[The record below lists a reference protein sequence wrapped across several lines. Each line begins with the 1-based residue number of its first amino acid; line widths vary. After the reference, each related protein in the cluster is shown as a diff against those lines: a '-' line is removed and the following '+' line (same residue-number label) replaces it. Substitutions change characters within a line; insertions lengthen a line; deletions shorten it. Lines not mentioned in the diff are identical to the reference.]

1 MAQHKLTWVLVA
13 DGARGRIFAA
23 RQGARK
29 LAQVGPDYKSENR
42 RTREIGSDQPG
53 RVFDRA
59 GPGHHAMEP
68 RIDWHRQEKQQFV
81 AELAERVNSAGQK
94 GEFEALVVVAP
105 PETLGALRKA
115 LNKHALELVNAEV
128 EKDLTKLTVH
138 ELVPHLSQVIPPLS
152 PPRRASPGRSR

>member
-29 LAQVGPDYKSENR
+29 LTQVGPDYNSENR

-59 GPGHHAMEP
+59 GTGHHAMEP

-81 AELAERVNSAGQK
+81 AALAALVNGASLK

-105 PETLGALRKA
+105 PETLGDLRKA
-115 LNKHALELVNAEV
+115 LNKHALGRLNAEI

-152 PPRRASPGRSR
+152 PRRRVSPGRSR